1 VTVVSE
7 IGGII
12 GSTLFVVFA
21 GAIVILNGFDSD
33 GSSLE
38 FWPVF
43 SVIIVV
49 ESAEVLFVAVV
60 TFVFLGVG
68 FTFYSWEGGK
78 VMVFGWVYP
87 LPGIVLNQM
96 VNTNL
101 PETIAVDWTSK

>member
-1 VTVVSE
+1 
-7 IGGII
+7 
-12 GSTLFVVFA
+12 VFA

-68 FTFYSWEGGK
+68 FTFYS
-78 VMVFGWVYP
+78 
-87 LPGIVLNQM
+87 
-96 VNTNL
+96 
-101 PETIAVDWTSK
+101 

>member
-1 VTVVSE
+1 LSSSFASKKSPPPVVVVLLVLIIVTVVSE

-12 GSTLFVVFA
+12 GSTFFVVFA

-68 FTFYSWEGGK
+68 FTFYS
-78 VMVFGWVYP
+78 
-87 LPGIVLNQM
+87 
-96 VNTNL
+96 
-101 PETIAVDWTSK
+101 